1 MFRVPRLSPCLVSEA
16 ASSAPSP
23 GLGDRTGQM
32 GPNYSPSGI
41 HGAWGPGGAGWCRR
55 TLPGSLEGLCG
66 AARQSWEL
74 SGAGSRQDE
83 ES

>member
-1 MFRVPRLSPCLVSEA
+1 MFRVPRLVPLSLVSEGFPA
-16 ASSAPSP
+16 LLEAWEEQN
-23 GLGDRTGQM
+23 RQM
-32 GPNYSPSGI
+32 GPNYSPPGI
-41 HGAWGPGGAGWCRR
+41 HGAWGPEAGWCRR

-66 AARQSWEL
+66 AARRSWEL

>member
-1 MFRVPRLSPCLVSEA
+1 MVPCLSPCLVSEA
-16 ASSAPSP
+16 ASPVPSP

-41 HGAWGPGGAGWCRR
+41 DGAWGPGGEGWCGR

-66 AARQSWEL
+66 AARWSWEPG
-74 SGAGSRQDE
+74 GAGSQQDE